1 MQDLA
6 EVPDLQ
12 LSTCLLIKLQ
22 KMILEAAQLTMQ
34 HNKHLWFKMWS
45 AHYI

>member
-12 LSTCLLIKLQ
+12 LSTCLLIKSQ
-22 KMILEAAQLTMQ
+22 KMIFKAAQLTMQ
-34 HNKHLWFKMWS
+34 HNKHLWFKM
-45 AHYI
+45 